1 MPKFKTSQVVE
12 AIRLTLGGADERAA
26 ELRFR
31 IKRLLAADRA
41 LGIRPK
47 SRDEAARH
55 YAFYDVAPPG
65 TGGDVLFG
73 DYGAFALFAGT
84 RLLEHGLPQG
94 TVIKLIR
101 QLRSSLEKA
110 HANNLAQDRQAL
122 FDEKAANRSAQPGQ
136 LAFDSTSPVILVFMN
151 LTGSS
156 VDETARPV
164 GRVYDSQR
172 DVMAFILK
180 QGPGQGFTIFEFSRA
195 IHDLS
200 RNLAQ
205 TVPVKRG
212 RVARRPT
219 SRGL

>member
-1 MPKFKTSQVVE
+1 MPKFRTSQVVD

-31 IKRLLAADRA
+31 IKRLLAADRV
-41 LGIRPK
+41 LGIQPK
-47 SRDEAARH
+47 SRDEADRH
-55 YAFYDVAPPG
+55 YAFYDVSPPG
-65 TGGDVLFG
+65 TGADVLFG
-73 DYGAFALFAGT
+73 DYGAFSLLAGV

-94 TVIKLIR
+94 TVIKLMR

-110 HANNLAQDRQAL
+110 HANNLAKDSKAL
-122 FDEKAANRSAQPGQ
+122 FDEKAIYKSAQPGQ

-156 VDETARPV
+156 VDETAHPV
-164 GRVYDSQR
+164 GRVCDSQR
-172 DVMAFILK
+172 DMMAFILK
-180 QGPGQGFTIFEFSRA
+180 QGPGKGFTIFEFSRA

-200 RNLAQ
+200 HNLAQ

-212 RVARRPT
+212 RVARRRP
-219 SRGL
+219 S